1 MRNNAKQADS
11 QDMIVRVVQD
21 GVRGQGS
28 VKARNYL
35 GWSIESDPRKRPNDG
50 APRLL

>member
-1 MRNNAKQADS
+1 MV
-11 QDMIVRVVQD
+11 VRVVQD

-28 VKARNYL
+28 VAAAENL

-50 APRLL
+50 AWRLL